1 MDLFAYL
8 KMYQSYRVIIINII
22 SCNCNVTLQSGSLSI
37 EAGFK
42 SLEIK
47 EQVYDFAIIVINF
60 LNE

>member
-1 MDLFAYL
+1 
-8 KMYQSYRVIIINII
+8 MYQSYRVIIINII